1 MGSGLI
7 CKEILLESS
16 NEEDSSLDNKE
27 SRHQADLSCRYAF
40 DVLGELFYGNMFGF
54 MSERTD
60 IGNYMKAIDSP
71 LPAFTVGGTVPSSL
85 TKLYLVSTVLFSPS
99 VRGALGAVKHISN
112 ASEAA
117 VERRKQDIVE
127 SKDDKRDMLR
137 KMLEINADR
146 GEKINFTYQHICV
159 ESHSSM

>member
-1 MGSGLI
+1 
-7 CKEILLESS
+7 
-16 NEEDSSLDNKE
+16 
-27 SRHQADLSCRYAF
+27 
-40 DVLGELFYGNMFGF
+40 

-60 IGNYMKAIDSP
+60 IGNYMKAIDSL
-71 LPAFTVGGTVPSSL
+71 LPAFTIGGTVPSYL

-99 VRGALGAVKHISN
+99 VRGALGAVKHIEN

-117 VERRKQDIVE
+117 VERRKQDVVE

-146 GEKINFTYQHICV
+146 GEKIDFTYQHICV